1 MHPAWS
7 IIFFTS
13 GSGLGLGLAGW
24 IVVGIL
30 DLSRFA
36 HLIFVSGFTF
46 GLIGAG
52 LLSST
57 LHLGHPERAWRALSQ
72 WRSSWLSREGVLAV
86 LVLAA
91 LSAWFLFVFLGM
103 KPPLWASAALITLI
117 VATVYAPSVFI
128 IAYIFFGE
136 IITLNVYIGTILI
149 LGGIIVSTYNS
160 PKLISSYHLVSGV
173 FYGALAQI
181 LTALSVLSV
190 KPIMVDNP
198 ILYVA
203 LIRFGMGLFI
213 GLVFLIFKSGL
224 SDVIVTFRIGISN
237 RFMLLGAF
245 FGTYLSVILWL
256 AGYKYT
262 LSGKAAIYNQLST
275 VLISIM
281 AVIFLKEKL
290 TNKKKIGIVLSFF
303 GALFVGLDS

>member
-1 MHPAWS
+1 MGDLYALLTAVCWS
-7 IIFFTS
+7 IAVILFDLSSNKFNPLQINIVKNSLGVIGFIITIF
-13 GSGLGLGLAGW
+13 
-24 IVVGIL
+24 IL
-30 DLSRFA
+30 DIPYPNFSNKS
-36 HLIFVSGFTF
+36 LIILVISGI
-46 GLIGAG
+46 IGVGVAD
-52 LLSST
+52 LLFLDSLNKIGSSF
-57 LHLGHPERAWRALSQ
+57 
-72 WRSSWLSREGVLAV
+72 
-86 LVLAA
+86 
-91 LSAWFLFVFLGM
+91 SA
-103 KPPLWASAALITLI
+103 I

-160 PKLISSYHLVSGV
+160 PRLISSYHLVTGV

-213 GLVFLIFKSGL
+213 GLIFLILKSGL
-224 SDVIVTFRIGISN
+224 SEVIATFRIGISN
-237 RFMLLGAF
+237 SFMLLGAF

-281 AVIFLKEKL
+281 AVVFLKEKL

-303 GALFVGLDS
+303 GAVFIGLD

>member
-1 MHPAWS
+1 MGDLYALLTAVCWS
-7 IIFFTS
+7 F
-13 GSGLGLGLAGW
+13 A
-24 IVVGIL
+24 VVL
-30 DLSRFA
+30 FDLSSNKFNPLQINIVKNCLGVIGFIITIFILNIPYPNFSNKS
-36 HLIFVSGFTF
+36 LIILVISGI
-46 GLIGAG
+46 IGVGVAD
-52 LLSST
+52 LLFLDSLNKIGSSF
-57 LHLGHPERAWRALSQ
+57 
-72 WRSSWLSREGVLAV
+72 
-86 LVLAA
+86 
-91 LSAWFLFVFLGM
+91 SA
-103 KPPLWASAALITLI
+103 I
-117 VATVYAPSVFI
+117 VATIYAPSVFI
-128 IAYIFFGE
+128 IAYICFGE
-136 IITLNVYIGTILI
+136 IITLNVYIGTIFI

-160 PKLISSYHLVSGV
+160 PKLISSYHLVTGV

-213 GLVFLIFKSGL
+213 GLIFLILKSGPYE
-224 SDVIVTFRIGISN
+224 VIVTFRIGISN
-237 RFMLLGAF
+237 TFMLLGAF

-275 VLISIM
+275 VFISIM
-281 AVIFLKEKL
+281 AVVFLKEKL

-303 GALFVGLDS
+303 GAVFVGLD